1 VHGMRFRVVV
11 QGGSAD
17 TPTWRFVTALTLGT
31 VFHLALR
38 QTEGFVLIGLM
49 GLALKAAPSHDRV
62 SLWRSGPVLAMVA
75 ID

>member
-1 VHGMRFRVVV
+1 MECASEWSSRGQRRY
-11 QGGSAD
+11 SDLAI
-17 TPTWRFVTALTLGT
+17 VTALTLGT